1 MENLRLNNKPVLL
14 KLICIK
20 SNGNT
25 YSKSTR
31 TTISPEYFS
40 EPDFYVGHAFTSG
53 APKCSTWRKQFA
65 KLSLLAAALM
75 TRIDKTVCITFL
87 VYFRSNRWR
96 FVFFYFL
103 FFASIC
109 LFLRMSMNKIYCDCI
124 CDYFS
129 TIFTSVWQ

>member
-96 FVFFYFL
+96 FVL
-103 FFASIC
+103 FCSLQVFV
-109 LFLRMSMNKIYCDCI
+109 
-124 CDYFS
+124 YFS
-129 TIFTSVWQ
+129 E